1 MTPAR
6 AQDAEITASIAAE
19 RRELAAVLGGLPP
32 ESWDAPTLCAGW
44 RVREVVAH
52 ITMPFRYRPPRFA
65 FEMVRS
71 RGNFNRMADRCAR
84 RDAAAAPAELAAAL
98 RDNERNP
105 WKPPG
110 GGYQG
115 ALIHDVIHGLDI
127 TVALGLGRQVPA
139 ERLGIVLDGITA
151 AKSARFFGTD
161 LDGIELRADDL
172 DWSFGSGTPVSGPAQ
187 DLALLVAG
195 RKLPPGH
202 LRGEPSARFTGMA
215 GTTPPRSGTTPRL
228 PR

>member
-1 MTPAR
+1 MTAAAAR
-6 AQDAEITASIAAE
+6 DAGITGSIAAE
-19 RRELAAVLGGLPP
+19 RQELATILAGLPP
-32 ESWDAPTLCAGW
+32 QSWDSPTLCAGW

-52 ITMPFRYRPPRFA
+52 ITMPFRYPPVRFA
-65 FEMVRS
+65 FEMTRS

-84 RDAAAAPAELAAAL
+84 RDAAAPPGQLTAAL

-115 ALIHDVIHGLDI
+115 ALTHDVIHGLDM
-127 TVALGLGRQVPA
+127 TVALGLGRRVPP
-139 ERLGIVLDGITA
+139 ERLGIVLDSITG
-151 AKSARFFGTD
+151 AKSVRFFGTD

-172 DWSFGSGTPVSGPAQ
+172 DWSFGSGTPVSGSAQ
-187 DLALLVAG
+187 DLALVVCG

-202 LRGEPSARFTGMA
+202 LRGGPSARFTG
-215 GTTPPRSGTTPRL
+215 
-228 PR
+228 

>member
-1 MTPAR
+1 MTH
-6 AQDAEITASIAAE
+6 AQAQNEEITASIAAE
-19 RRELAAVLGGLPP
+19 RRELAAILGGLPP
-32 ESWDAPTLCAGW
+32 ESWDSPTLCAGW

-52 ITMPFRYRPPRFA
+52 ITMPLRYPPPRFA
-65 FEMVRS
+65 FEMIRS

-84 RDAAAAPAELAAAL
+84 RDAAAPPAQLAAAL

-115 ALIHDVIHGLDI
+115 ALTHDVIHGLDI

-139 ERLGIVLDGITA
+139 ERLGIVLAGVTA
-151 AKSARFFGTD
+151 AKSVRFFGTD

-172 DWSFGSGTPVSGPAQ
+172 DWSFGSGTPVSGSAQ
-187 DLALLVAG
+187 DLALVVCG

-202 LRGEPSARFTGMA
+202 LRGDPVRPVHPGYQAVKRET
-215 GTTPPRSGTTPRL
+215 L
-228 PR
+228 E